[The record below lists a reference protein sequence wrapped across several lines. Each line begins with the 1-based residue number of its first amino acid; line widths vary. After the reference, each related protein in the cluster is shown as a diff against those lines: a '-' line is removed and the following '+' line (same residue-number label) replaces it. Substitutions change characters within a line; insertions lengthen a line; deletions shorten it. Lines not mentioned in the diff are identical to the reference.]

1 MKLPR
6 EVRSKRANHPP
17 DDSVAG
23 EAELRRMLVEA
34 RCLVVSLETRLGLR
48 DPDGRPVH
56 PIVRWR
62 QVRGMT
68 QSELA
73 TLVGISAPALNRIE
87 HRPGLA
93 GRAETRKRIAAA
105 LDVSEEDLQAPSD
118 TGRDTAIRKLRKLID
133 RTTDLPRRR
142 ISHLENPTRRPR
154 S

>member
-6 EVRSKRANHPP
+6 EVRALESSPSADGDAATEAN
-17 DDSVAG
+17 
-23 EAELRRMLVEA
+23 LRRMLVEA
-34 RCLVVSLETRLGLR
+34 RRLVVALETRLGLR
-48 DPDGRPVH
+48 DADGKAVH
-56 PIVRWR
+56 PIARWR
-62 QVRGMT
+62 QARGMT

-73 TLVGISAPALNRIE
+73 ALVGISAPALNRIE

-105 LDVSEEDLQAPSD
+105 LGVPEQDLQAPSD

-133 RTTDLPRRR
+133 ETADLPRRS
-142 ISHLENPTRRPR
+142 IPQDNPTRQQR